1 MQDLFEDQ
9 GPTHCELLWGFER
22 TMQSN
27 TTLFGVIVMKL
38 NNFVIRSNKGKK
50 MKFKWQLTKISNGG
64 KEMKIVKIVHN
75 KIMNTIDTK
84 KQRILMKLYSVNC
97 ERWNWKLQKK
107 NYVNQE
113 KKKLQE
119 QGWLQIMKMMLQMS
133 NDEKIVRAKQ
143 S

>member
-1 MQDLFEDQ
+1 
-9 GPTHCELLWGFER
+9 
-22 TMQSN
+22 
-27 TTLFGVIVMKL
+27 
-38 NNFVIRSNKGKK
+38 
-50 MKFKWQLTKISNGG
+50 
-64 KEMKIVKIVHN
+64 MKIVKIVHN

-84 KQRILMKLYSVNC
+84 KQRILMKLYSANC